1 MAKVILKRNG
11 EVEADGIIVGHWTA
25 TYPRKER
32 KSSIYVNV
40 LYIASMHV
48 TLRNTR
54 SGELTGYTRKELCET
69 INANLL

>member
-32 KSSIYVNV
+32 KTSMYVNV
-40 LYIASMHV
+40 LYIALMHV

-54 SGELTGYTRKELCET
+54 SDELTGYTKKELCET
-69 INANLL
+69 INVNLL

>member
-40 LYIASMHV
+40 LYIALMHV
-48 TLRNTR
+48 TLKNTR
-54 SGELTGYTRKELCET
+54 SGELTGYTKKELRET